1 MDETNTAN
9 SSAKLAASAASS
21 KQLADAPTTNTKSST
36 HVKLLI
42 KSSNQQYDD
51 QVIESDL
58 SWTVRKLKV
67 HLSVVYPNKPVSTS
81 EFYLGIP
88 NNIQDFWGTFMILW
102 TIKQM
107 KRTQHNRLKKV
118 CNGRCPKHHSSDVL
132 DILALR
138 RGYQNI
144 AG

>member
-67 HLSVVYPNKPVSTS
+67 HLSVVYPNKPVSTN

-88 NNIQDFWGTFMILW
+88 MICKTFGEL
-102 TIKQM
+102 
-107 KRTQHNRLKKV
+107 
-118 CNGRCPKHHSSDVL
+118 S
-132 DILALR
+132 
-138 RGYQNI
+138 
-144 AG
+144 

>member
-88 NNIQDFWGTFMILW
+88 IIFKTFGELSW
-102 TIKQM
+102 FCGPSNKWNGHSTIV
-107 KRTQHNRLKKV
+107 LKKCV
-118 CNGRCPKHHSSDVL
+118 MVG
-132 DILALR
+132 A
-138 RGYQNI
+138 QNI
-144 AG
+144 TLPTCYTY